1 MNRSTGEV
9 EGIKRR
15 VRLFAHRLIE
25 EFMLAANEAVARF
38 LTEKGTPF
46 PYRIHPAPDPDR
58 LSTLFRTLAST
69 DLAQS
74 DLLTLKRGETPSPS
88 RLRDI
93 LVQANGTPQEYLVGR
108 LVLRSMMQARYSP
121 EAGELSGWLPLLLPL
136 HVAHPALCRPAGASG
151 AVLYARRDAGADPR
165 RAQAA
170 YGGGPVQ
177 RP

>member
-1 MNRSTGEV
+1 
-9 EGIKRR
+9 
-15 VRLFAHRLIE
+15 
-25 EFMLAANEAVARF
+25 MLAANEAVARF

-121 EAGELSGWLPLLLPL
+121 EAGEHFGLASPCYCHFTSPIRRYADLLETRVADDLWDLPSYQEILF
-136 HVAHPALCRPAGASG
+136 GK
-151 AVLYARRDAGADPR
+151 
-165 RAQAA
+165 
-170 YGGGPVQ
+170 
-177 RP
+177 